1 MTVLQLMQVI
11 CFEIKS
17 ESTRFVEEKDESVLY
32 GTRSTRGGFSNYRG
46 WMALTKYA
54 AKIRKHQ

>member
-1 MTVLQLMQVI
+1 MTVLQLMQMI

-32 GTRSTRGGFSNYRG
+32 GTRSTRGGFNNYRG
-46 WMALTKYA
+46 
-54 AKIRKHQ
+54 